1 VDQDLPVDAVAVLPA
16 AGRGMRLTLTAKWL
30 RMARRV
36 AFLAAGSGKR
46 DALARTLRGD
56 RTAPAV
62 WVRGT
67 TETLFLV
74 DRAAAGP
81 GPDATG
87 RDVRYA

>member
-1 VDQDLPVDAVAVLPA
+1 MAPGV
-16 AGRGMRLTLTAKWL
+16 RLTLTPKWL
-30 RMARRV
+30 GMARCV
-36 AFLAAGSGKR
+36 AFLAAGDGKR

-56 RTAPAV
+56 PAAPAA

-67 TETLFLV
+67 ADTLFLV